1 MSTPVT
7 AIGRLLKGLRGK
19 KGTAPPQT
27 PPPGGGYVAPTDP
40 MKAASLLTRLRDLG
54 QDASDWKITLGG
66 NLAARRKA
74 VTDAVNQDD
83 YVTAGTL
90 LDDLARDQT
99 QELDDRKETAR
110 RQFAAL
116 KDRLDAGLKVEATD
130 PPGLA
135 ALQGTLKQACDGHAN
150 GLKGVVV
157 DLTALL
163 DPVTKALV
171 AVEQARGQDAKAKQD
186 AQVAYRKDVEPRV
199 AGALAP
205 RPGYP
210 EGVAQAQGTLKSAVD
225 DYASKV
231 AGSPAQQAVALIAA
245 VKSGLEGVDRAI
257 AAAGD
262 ELWQPIAARFDAA
275 KQRLDKLRGWSD
287 VDAAKVGGLH
297 DAVLELRK
305 TGDHLGAIKKV
316 DDFEAAAGDS
326 YEDKVKWYDGAKP
339 LRDDIAK
346 RLTTLEKI
354 DKPCCDAL
362 TLARGGCDKHAENR
376 DYAKAL
382 SEMTE
387 LKGKVAKAA
396 AALATHHARVV
407 ELAPEIEQAKTALA
421 VTSIDFGTKK
431 TVYEKARSD
440 MDAART
446 IDRYGELPGLLA
458 DFQAK
463 LAAVLEHYRD
473 NGSGPAHAQ
482 WLKEKYAQVKLLG
495 QSNFYKAMT
504 VKLKT
509 PGLKDKFDAFDTAA
523 KGAGLWTAA
532 PTNPT
537 KADVKKWDDANKL
550 ADVLFKARESVDKAE
565 SQLHKQYKKQ
575 EAELLEAE
583 KVAKT
588 KTDPVPD
595 ADKQY
600 LAALKT
606 FRDLRDTDK
615 KFGDALAKLPDLGL
629 KARAVLQPVIAA
641 AKQKVQTVSTAP
653 QNQRTGLAKTAITTE
668 LSPYQLAALSPDE
681 QITLMQAL
689 RTNGDFAATANSTAR
704 KEARAAQ
711 VKLYNAMK
719 LDEQFLE
726 EDAKKRKVM
735 TDTLLEEHRE
745 MLLKAKVDWKR
756 KPANPQEAAQF
767 LEDKRKVL
775 ETIVEAQCT
784 AFGFPKP
791 VLPIE
796 FEDNA
801 AVLDNGAFDP
811 TTRKITLNKNSVALN
826 DFQSAIDLL
835 IHENH
840 HNHQDDLVKR
850 LALPDSDG
858 RKIAPGHPLYTQA
871 RLFQM
876 NDANGGYVPPGE
888 GLVAYMK
895 QPLEEH
901 SWSAGPKGA
910 RELVQGLARV

>member
-27 PPPGGGYVAPTDP
+27 PPPNGGYVAPTDP
-40 MKAASLLTRLRDLG
+40 MKATALLTRLRDLG
-54 QDASDWKITLGG
+54 QDATDWKITLGG

-74 VTDAVNQDD
+74 VTDAVNRDD

-90 LDDLARDQT
+90 LDDLARDQG
-99 QELDDRKETAR
+99 QELDDRKQTAR
-110 RQFAAL
+110 SQFVAL
-116 KDRLDAGLKVEATD
+116 KDRLDAGLKVESSD

-157 DLTALL
+157 DLAALL
-163 DPVTKALV
+163 DPVNKALA
-171 AVEQARGQDAKAKQD
+171 AVEQGRAQDAKTKQD
-186 AQVAYRKDVEPRV
+186 AQAAYRKDVEPRV

-210 EGVAQAQGTLKSAVD
+210 EAVAQAQGTLKSAVD
-225 DYASKV
+225 DYTSKV
-231 AGSPAQQAVALIAA
+231 AGSHAQQAVALIAA
-245 VKSGLEGVDRAI
+245 VTSGLEGVDRAI
-257 AAAGD
+257 AVAGD
-262 ELWQPIAARFDAA
+262 QLWQPVAARFDAA
-275 KQRLDKLRGWSD
+275 KQRLDKLRTWSD
-287 VDAAKVGGLH
+287 VDAAKVGEQH
-297 DAVLELRK
+297 DAILELRR
-305 TGDHLGAIKKV
+305 TGDHLGAVKKV
-316 DDFEAAAGDS
+316 DDFEAAAGDR

-346 RLTTLEKI
+346 RLATLEKI

-362 TLARGGCDKHAENR
+362 TDARGGCDKHAENR

-382 SEMTE
+382 SEITD

-421 VTSIDFGTKK
+421 VTSVSFGTKK
-431 TVYEKARSD
+431 TAYEKARSD

-446 IDRYGELPGLLA
+446 VDRYGELPALLA

-463 LAAVLEHYRD
+463 LADVLDHYRD
-473 NGSGPAHAQ
+473 SGSGPAHAQ

-509 PGLKDKFDAFDTAA
+509 PGLKEKLDAFETAA
-523 KGAGLWTAA
+523 NDAGLWDPE

-583 KVAKT
+583 KVAKA

-595 ADKQY
+595 ADKQF
-600 LAALKT
+600 LAALKA
-606 FRDLRDTDK
+606 FRDLRDKDK
-615 KFGDALAKLPDLGL
+615 KFGDAHAKLPDLGL
-629 KARAVLQPVIAA
+629 KARAVLQPLITA

-653 QNQRTGLAKTAITTE
+653 QNQRTGLAKTAIMSD
-668 LSPYQLAALSPDE
+668 LSAYQLAALSPEE
-681 QITLMQAL
+681 QIALMEAL
-689 RTNGDFAATANSTAR
+689 RTNGDVASGTDSTAR
-704 KEARAAQ
+704 TEAREAQ
-711 VKLYNAMK
+711 VTLYNAMK
-719 LDEQFLE
+719 LDEQFQS
-726 EDAKKRKVM
+726 EDAKKRQVM
-735 TDTLLEEHRE
+735 TAKLLEEQRE

-756 KPANPQEAAQF
+756 KPTSPQEAQAF
-767 LEDKRKVL
+767 LEDKRKTL
-775 ETIVEAQCT
+775 EAVVKAQCE
-784 AFGFPKP
+784 AFGFPLP

-796 FEDNA
+796 FVDEPE
-801 AVLDNGAFDP
+801 VLDNGAFDP
-811 TTRKITLNKNSVALN
+811 TTRKISLNKNSVALN
-826 DFQSAIDLL
+826 DFQSALDLV

-850 LALPDSDG
+850 LSLPDNDTK
-858 RKIAPGHPLYTQA
+858 KIKPGDPLYTQA
-871 RLFQM
+871 RLFAL
-876 NDANGGYVPPGE
+876 NDASGGYVPSGE
-888 GLVAYMK
+888 GQDAYMK

-901 SWSAGPKGA
+901 SWSAGPKTA